1 MSEPGGCL
9 RIELGGTF
17 DVNWADFFEDMQV
30 HEHVEQDAVRR
41 TTLIG
46 HPRDMEAFLGTLHT
60 LVDWGFPVQA
70 LEYRQ
75 AAPGEGRQV
84 AGVECSSQS
93 QDCPLRKESR

>member
-1 MSEPGGCL
+1 MSEPRDHF
-9 RIELGGTF
+9 RIELSGSF
-17 DVNWADFFEDMQV
+17 DVNWADFFEDMEV
-30 HEHVEQDAVRR
+30 HEQVEQNTVRS

-75 AAPGEGRQV
+75 AAPSEGRQV

-93 QDCPLRKESR
+93 QGYPLSKESR